1 MLLALGWTRY
11 RPPVATRCPGSVS
24 VLPAKTC
31 PEHHDPAIV
40 LAMLRWHSE
49 EVPPPLKYT
58 ITEEE
63 AGERLT
69 RVAGNRFALL
79 GSKSQAENAVKR
91 SALLVNG
98 EVVEK
103 SRRVKAGDEI
113 SLQPL
118 AVTAPDSKRLESR
131 ARFVEHLRSQ
141 GLRVLYEDD
150 AAAVV
155 FKPAGNK
162 RCY

>member
-1 MLLALGWTRY
+1 
-11 RPPVATRCPGSVS
+11 
-24 VLPAKTC
+24 
-31 PEHHDPAIV
+31 
-40 LAMLRWHSE
+40 MLRWHSDE
-49 EVPPPLKYT
+49 APPPLQCT

-103 SRRVKAGDEI
+103 SRKVKAGDEL

-118 AVTAPDSKRLESR
+118 AVAAPDSKRLESR

-141 GLRVLYEDD
+141 GLRVLYELSLIHI
-150 AAAVV
+150 
-155 FKPAGNK
+155 
-162 RCY
+162 